1 MAFTAADVKKLR
13 EMTNVGMMDCK
24 KALTESDGDMDKA
37 VEWLREKG
45 LAKAAKKANRIA
57 AEGMAYAEVCS
68 DCGVGN
74 SGSAGSLQLLAFR
87 ILFFYHSGHLI
98 LYGVPNFR
106 IRQNQ
111 TVVTVDWA
119 LDSTGP
125 SERFVRSQK
134 NSLDLQQAFCNFLT
148 HFPCPPYISHMQRP
162 GRLPL

>member
-68 DCGVGN
+68 DCGVGAVVEVN
-74 SGSAGSLQLLAFR
+74 CETDFCAKSAPFVEFVKDICKVVMTDNPVDVAALTECKYPGSDLKVSEILPEKGMSLGENLQLR
-87 ILFFYHSGHLI
+87 
-98 LYGVPNFR
+98 
-106 IRQNQ
+106 
-111 TVVTVDWA
+111 
-119 LDSTGP
+119 
-125 SERFVRSQK
+125 RFKRS
-134 NSLDLQQAFCNFLT
+134 D
-148 HFPCPPYISHMQRP
+148 
-162 GRLPL
+162 